1 MICRSPVSKRTDTL
15 APSTP
20 LFRAIAKAAWPIR
33 AAQDPGRRG
42 QYPARCTFP
51 GFTGADT
58 GRQLMSA
65 KCLARKVGGNV
76 GKPDK
81 GHQRHQK
88 PGASL
93 YKHLSQGQ
101 PYCQYGSDTEQA
113 KPYPTRAALRLPLE
127 RSEEH
132 TSELQSLMR
141 ISYAVCC

>member
-20 LFRAIAKAAWPIR
+20 LFRAIAKAAWPIC
-33 AAQDPGRRG
+33 AEQDPGRRG

-93 YKHLSQGQ
+93 YKHL
-101 PYCQYGSDTEQA
+101 
-113 KPYPTRAALRLPLE
+113 

-141 ISYAVCC
+141 ISYAVFCLTKKKT